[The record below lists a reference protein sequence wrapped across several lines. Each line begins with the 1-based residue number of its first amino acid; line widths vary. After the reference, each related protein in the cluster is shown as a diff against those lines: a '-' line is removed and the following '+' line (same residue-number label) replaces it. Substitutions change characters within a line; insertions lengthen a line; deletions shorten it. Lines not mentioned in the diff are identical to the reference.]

1 MNETVQSILDTV
13 QVGAMATVNRD
24 RTPAV
29 APLHFAR
36 MGDRIVWISNRT
48 TRHAENAIRSGKV
61 EFVVWND
68 KKQAVYLHTT
78 ALVASDRDEELAL
91 EAYAKKFGDFKP
103 KGDLVEVYISP
114 IGQLDENSTT
124 QNMWHFVA

>member
-1 MNETVQSILDTV
+1 MNEEVKNILDTV

-29 APLHFAR
+29 APLHFAL
-36 MGDRIVWISNRT
+36 MDDTIVWISNRT

-78 ALVASDRDEELAL
+78 ALVASGDDEVRAL
-91 EAYAKKFGDFKP
+91 EAYAQKFGEFKP
-103 KGDLVEVYISP
+103 KGYAVEVYLSP
-114 IGQLDENSTT
+114 VGQRDENSTT
-124 QNMWHFVA
+124 QNMWHFIA

>member
-1 MNETVQSILDTV
+1 MNEEVKNILDTV
-13 QVGAMATVNRD
+13 HVGTMATVNRD
-24 RTPAV
+24 RTPAI

-36 MGDRIVWISNRT
+36 MDDQIVWISNRT
-48 TRHAENAIRSGKV
+48 TRHAENAIRSGRV

-68 KKQAVYLHTT
+68 KKEAVYLHTG
-78 ALVASDRDEELAL
+78 ALVATGDVEQKAI
-91 EAYAKKFGDFKP
+91 EAYSRKFGDFKP
-103 KGDLVEVYISP
+103 KGDQVEVYISP